1 MDPISLIISALVAG
15 AAAGLKPTAEKVVR
29 DAYEGF
35 KKFLVGRFGNKS
47 NIESLEEK
55 PQSAGRQAT
64 VKEELEDA
72 GAARDA
78 ELMERARQLIETIK
92 THAPADARAV
102 GVNLSEVEAEFIKI
116 GKVLSSG
123 GGFVGSK
130 LKLRGGL
137 TIDEIQAGGNPP
149 ERQ

>member
-15 AAAGLKPTAEKVVR
+15 AAAGLKPTAEKVVK
-29 DAYEGF
+29 DAYAGF
-35 KKFLVGRFGNKS
+35 KNLLIGRFGKKS

-64 VKEELEDA
+64 VKEELAEA
-72 GAARDA
+72 GADRDA

-92 THAPADARAV
+92 AHAPADAQAV

-116 GKVLSSG
+116 GKILSSG
-123 GGFVGSK
+123 GGLVGSK
-130 LKLRGGL
+130 LKLKGGL
-137 TIDEIQAGGNPP
+137 TIDEVQAGGNPP
-149 ERQ
+149 ARQ